1 MGIPLALARDYFLI
15 KMQTRQTS
23 SGAACLIRLA
33 TVQYNML
40 MYLMPQKKTLMF
52 DSGNTASN
60 IHVCNMKM

>member
-40 MYLMPQKKTLMF
+40 MYLMPQEK
-52 DSGNTASN
+52 NPN
-60 IHVCNMKM
+60 V